1 MSHPLVTPRV
11 MWQRVPLRVPRAL
24 LSSQEAPEDDPRLG
38 ALSLQQVEE
47 TASERVCVWGHIIMC
62 VCFTLQVCEGKKRVL
77 FVGISCGLS
86 VSHWY
91 YVCLHMKIIWGK
103 NTNFVAAQA
112 PFVAGQLDFC
122 LQHPEVYTPVLV
134 GFNPSH
140 QARFV
145 NAVYK

>member
-24 LSSQEAPEDDPRLG
+24 LSSQEAPEDDPQLG

-62 VCFTLQVCEGKKRVL
+62 VCFTPQVCEGKKRVL

-103 NTNFVAAQA
+103 NTNFCGCAGSICGRAAGLLPAA
-112 PFVAGQLDFC
+112 PWGVHACTGWLQSVPSGQVC
-122 LQHPEVYTPVLV
+122 K
-134 GFNPSH
+134 
-140 QARFV
+140 RCI
-145 NAVYK
+145 